1 LKGKSFYIGFTFI
14 VLRSTLKGIILK
26 ANLTGEDAKRF
37 LQVKRILGLASNAE
51 TLRYLIN
58 AYHRKTL
65 KKKEVPAV

>member
-1 LKGKSFYIGFTFI
+1 
-14 VLRSTLKGIILK
+14 LKGIILK